1 MPVGMTKETG
11 RGHAFLVGA
20 GILCS
25 RLFGLARQRVF
36 SHYFGLSDAADIFSA
51 ALRVPNF
58 LQNLFGEGVLSA
70 SFIPVYARLLAQN
83 KQEDADRLAGAIA
96 AVLALIISVIVALG
110 VMATPYLLWAIAPG
124 YTGEKRELTILI
136 VRILFPGTG
145 ILVWSAWCLGILNS
159 HHKFFLSYAA
169 PVVWNLSMILT
180 MLIFRDLAADRLI
193 VYLAWGTVLGC
204 LLQFLVQL
212 GPVLKL
218 VPGMR
223 LKLDFRSA
231 HVQQV
236 GGSFFGVAIGR
247 GVVQISAF
255 VDQAISTLLGSGAI
269 AGMTTASSVNL
280 LPVSLFGMA
289 ISASELPTLSR
300 LAGDEMN
307 ADIATKLAAR
317 LNNGLERIAFFIV
330 PSAMAFFALG
340 NVVVAALYQSGAF
353 TSKDSYYVWAILAG
367 SGVGL
372 LASTFGRLYASTYY
386 AMRDTRT
393 PLRFALVRL
402 AFTVVLGLASALWL
416 PKVLGIPMQ
425 WGAVGLTASAGV
437 AGWIEFHLLRTTMNR
452 KLGPTGVSAAMMVKL
467 WGAASLAAFLAYVV
481 ERYMPSR
488 GPIITALF
496 VLSTYGV
503 AYFGLTY
510 LLRIR
515 VCVELLGKIMRRAG
529 IGR

>member
-1 MPVGMTKETG
+1 MTKDAG
-11 RGHAFLVGA
+11 RGHALLVGA

-25 RLFGLARQRVF
+25 RLFGLVRQRVF

-70 SFIPVYARLLAQN
+70 SFIPVYARLLAQH
-83 KQEDADRLAGAIA
+83 KQEEADRLAGAIF
-96 AVLALIISVIVALG
+96 AVLALIISIIVALG
-110 VMATPYLLWAIAPG
+110 VLATPYLLWAIAPG

-169 PVVWNLSMILT
+169 PVIWNLSMILT
-180 MLIFRDLAADRLI
+180 MLIFHHLDANRLI

-218 VPGMR
+218 VPNLR
-223 LKLDFRSA
+223 LRFDMQNL
-231 HVQQV
+231 HVKQV
-236 GGSFFGVAIGR
+236 GGSFLGVAVGR

-255 VDQAISTLLGSGAI
+255 VDQAISTLLGSGAV
-269 AGMTTASSVNL
+269 AGMTTAASINL

-289 ISASELPTLSR
+289 VSASELPTLSR
-300 LAGDEMN
+300 MAGEHVDEEV
-307 ADIATKLAAR
+307 AAKLSAR

-340 NVVVAALYQSGAF
+340 NVIVAALYQSGAF

-372 LASTFGRLYASTYY
+372 LASTFGRLYSSTYY

-402 AFTVVLGLASALWL
+402 AFTAVLGLASALL
-416 PKVLGIPMQ
+416 MPKALGIPMQ
-425 WGAVGLTASAGV
+425 WGAVGLTASAGL
-437 AGWIEFHLLRTTMNR
+437 AGWIEFHLLRRKMNR
-452 KLGPTGVSAAMMVKL
+452 KLGPTGVSVSMMAKL
-467 WGAASLAAFLAYVV
+467 WSAASLAALAAYVV
-481 ERYMPSR
+481 EHYLSDH
-488 GPIITALF
+488 GPIITAMF

-503 AYFGLTY
+503 AYFAVTF
-510 LLRIR
+510 LLRIK
-515 VCVELLGKIMRRAG
+515 VCVEVVGKVTRRMG
-529 IGR
+529 IS

>member
-1 MPVGMTKETG
+1 MTKEVG
-11 RGHAFLVGA
+11 RGHAVLVGA

-25 RLFGLARQRVF
+25 RVFGLVRQRVF

-96 AVLALIISVIVALG
+96 AILALVISIIVALG
-110 VMATPYLLWAIAPG
+110 VLATPSLLWLIAPG

-180 MLIFRDLAADRLI
+180 MLIFRHLDANRLI

-223 LKLDFRSA
+223 LRWDLRSM

-236 GGSFFGVAIGR
+236 GGSFLGVAIGR

-269 AGMTTASSVNL
+269 AGMTTASSINL

-300 LAGDEMN
+300 MASEEVD
-307 ADIATKLAAR
+307 ADVAAKLSAR

-402 AFTVVLGLASALWL
+402 AFTAALGLASALLL
-416 PKVLGIPMQ
+416 PKMLGIPSQ

-437 AGWIEFHLLRTTMNR
+437 AGWIEFHLLRR
-452 KLGPTGVSAAMMVKL
+452 KLNKQLGPTGVSLSMMSKL
-467 WGAASLAAFLAYVV
+467 WMAATLAALIACVV
-481 ERYMPSR
+481 ERIVPNY
-488 GPIITALF
+488 GPIVTALI
-496 VLSTYGV
+496 VLSLYGV
-503 AYFGLTY
+503 DYFVITY
-510 LLRIR
+510 LFRIK
-515 VCVELLGKIMRRAG
+515 VCVELVERLMRRLR
-529 IGR
+529 IG

>member
-1 MPVGMTKETG
+1 MTKDAG
-11 RGHAFLVGA
+11 RGHALLVGT

-25 RLFGLARQRVF
+25 RLFGLVRQRVF

-70 SFIPVYARLLAQN
+70 SFIPVYARLLAQH
-83 KQEDADRLAGAIA
+83 KQEEADRLAGAIFA
-96 AVLALIISVIVALG
+96 LLALIISLIVALG
-110 VMATPYLLWAIAPG
+110 ILATPYLLWAIAPG

-169 PVVWNLSMILT
+169 PVIWNLSMILT
-180 MLIFRDLAADRLI
+180 MLFFRHLDANRLI

-218 VPGMR
+218 VPNLR
-223 LKLDFRSA
+223 LRLDTQSL
-231 HVQQV
+231 HVKQV
-236 GGSFFGVAIGR
+236 GGSFLGVAVGR

-255 VDQAISTLLGSGAI
+255 VDQAISTLLGSGAV
-269 AGMTTASSVNL
+269 AGMTTAASINL

-289 ISASELPTLSR
+289 VSASELPTLSR
-300 LAGDEMN
+300 MAGEHVDEEV
-307 ADIATKLAAR
+307 AAKLSAR

-340 NVVVAALYQSGAF
+340 NVIVAALYQTGAF
-353 TSKDSYYVWAILAG
+353 TRKDSYYVWAILAG

-372 LASTFGRLYASTYY
+372 LASTFGRLYSSTYY
-386 AMRDTRT
+386 AMRDTRS
-393 PLRFALVRL
+393 PLRFALIRL
-402 AFTVVLGLASALWL
+402 AFTAVLGLASALL
-416 PKVLGIPMQ
+416 IPKALDIPMQ

-437 AGWIEFHLLRTTMNR
+437 AGWIEFHLLRRKMNR
-452 KLGPTGVSAAMMVKL
+452 KLGQTGVAASMMVKL
-467 WGAASLAAFLAYVV
+467 WASAALAALLACVV
-481 ERYMPSR
+481 EHYLPEY
-488 GPIITALF
+488 GPIISALI
-496 VLSTYGV
+496 VLTIYGV
-503 AYFGLTY
+503 AYFTISF

-515 VCVELLGKIMRRAG
+515 VCVEVIGQVARRLRRLG
-529 IGR
+529 

>member
-1 MPVGMTKETG
+1 MTKEAG
-11 RGHAFLVGA
+11 RGHALLVGA

-83 KQEDADRLAGAIA
+83 KQEEADRLAGAIA
-96 AVLALIISVIVALG
+96 TILALLISIIVALG
-110 VMATPYLLWAIAPG
+110 VMATPYLLWLIAPG
-124 YTGEKRELTILI
+124 YAGQKRELTILI

-145 ILVWSAWCLGILNS
+145 VLVWSAWCLGILNS

-180 MLIFRDLAADRLI
+180 MLIFRHLEADHLI

-218 VPGMR
+218 VPDMR
-223 LKLDFRSA
+223 LRLDLRST

-236 GGSFFGVAIGR
+236 GGSFLGVAIGR

-269 AGMTTASSVNL
+269 AGMTTASSINL

-300 LAGDEMN
+300 MAGNEFD
-307 ADIATKLAAR
+307 ADVAAKLSVR

-353 TSKDSYYVWAILAG
+353 TRKDSYYVWAILAG

-402 AFTVVLGLASALWL
+402 AFTAVLGLASALLL
-416 PKVLGIPMQ
+416 PRMLGIAPQ

-437 AGWIEFHLLRTTMNR
+437 AGWIEFHLLRSKMNK
-452 KLGPTGVSAAMMVKL
+452 KLGPTGVSMAMMSKL
-467 WGAASLAAFLAYVV
+467 WIAAAAAALAACAV
-481 ERYMPSR
+481 EYAIRGQ
-488 GPIITALF
+488 GPILMALF

-503 AYFGLTY
+503 AYFAVTY
-510 LLRIR
+510 LLRITL
-515 VCVELLGKIMRRAG
+515 CVELIGKFMRRAG
-529 IGR
+529 IR

>member
-1 MPVGMTKETG
+1 MTKEAG
-11 RGHAFLVGA
+11 RGHALLVGA

-25 RLFGLARQRVF
+25 RLFGLVRQRVF

-70 SFIPVYARLLAQN
+70 SFIPVYARLLAQH
-83 KQEDADRLAGAIA
+83 KQDEADRLAGAIFA
-96 AVLALIISVIVALG
+96 ILALIISVIVAVG
-110 VMATPYLLWAIAPG
+110 VLATPYLLWLIAPG

-169 PVVWNLSMILT
+169 PVIWNLSMIVT
-180 MLIFRDLAADRLI
+180 MLAFRQLDANRLI

-218 VPGMR
+218 VPNLR
-223 LKLDFRSA
+223 LRLDTQSL
-231 HVQQV
+231 HVKQV
-236 GGSFFGVAIGR
+236 GGSFFGVAVGR

-255 VDQAISTLLGSGAI
+255 VDQAISTLLGSGAV
-269 AGMTTASSVNL
+269 AGMTTAASINL

-289 ISASELPTLSR
+289 VSASELPTLSR
-300 LAGDEMN
+300 MAGEQVDAEV
-307 ADIATKLAAR
+307 AAR
-317 LNNGLERIAFFIV
+317 LSERLNQGLERIAFFIV

-340 NVVVAALYQSGAF
+340 NVIVAALYQSGAF

-372 LASTFGRLYASTYY
+372 LASTFGRLYSSTYY

-402 AFTVVLGLASALWL
+402 AFTVVLGLASALL
-416 PKVLGIPMQ
+416 IPKALGLAPQ

-437 AGWIEFHLLRTTMNR
+437 AGWIEFHLLRAKMNR
-452 KLGPTGVSAAMMVKL
+452 QLGPTGVSIALMVKL
-467 WGAASLAAFLAYVV
+467 WGAAAVAALVASVV
-481 ERYMPSR
+481 EHFLPAH
-488 GPIITALF
+488 GPIVAAVC
-496 VLSTYGV
+496 VLSTYGI
-503 AYFGLTY
+503 AYFAVTY
-510 LLRIR
+510 LLRVALGRDVIATLIR
-515 VCVELLGKIMRRAG
+515 RVG
-529 IGR
+529 IR

>member
-1 MPVGMTKETG
+1 MTKDAG
-11 RGHAFLVGA
+11 RGHALLVGA

-25 RLFGLARQRVF
+25 RLFGLVRQRVF

-70 SFIPVYARLLAQN
+70 SFIPVYARLLAQH
-83 KQEDADRLAGAIA
+83 KQEEADRLAGSIFAL
-96 AVLALIISVIVALG
+96 LALIISVIVAAGIL
-110 VMATPYLLWAIAPG
+110 ATPYLLWAIAPG

-169 PVVWNLSMILT
+169 PVIWNLSMILT
-180 MLIFRDLAADRLI
+180 MLIFHHVGATRLI

-218 VPGMR
+218 VPNLR
-223 LKLDFRSA
+223 LRLDTQSL
-231 HVQQV
+231 HVKQV
-236 GGSFFGVAIGR
+236 GGSFLGVAVGR

-255 VDQAISTLLGSGAI
+255 VDQAISTLLGSGAV
-269 AGMTTASSVNL
+269 AGMTTAASINL

-289 ISASELPTLSR
+289 VSASELPTLSR
-300 LAGDEMN
+300 MAGEHVD
-307 ADIATKLAAR
+307 ADAAAKLSAR

-340 NVVVAALYQSGAF
+340 NVIVAALYQTGAF
-353 TSKDSYYVWAILAG
+353 TRKDSYYVWAILAG

-372 LASTFGRLYASTYY
+372 LASTFGRLYSSTYY

-402 AFTVVLGLASALWL
+402 AFTAVLGLASALL
-416 PKVLGIPMQ
+416 IPKLLHIPTQ

-437 AGWIEFHLLRTTMNR
+437 AGWIEFHLLRRKMNR
-452 KLGPTGVSAAMMVKL
+452 KLGPTGVTVPMMAKL
-467 WGAASLAAFLAYVV
+467 WTAAALAALAAWAIEHYL
-481 ERYMPSR
+481 PDH
-488 GPIITALF
+488 GPIITAIV
-496 VLSTYGV
+496 VLSAYGV
-503 AYFGLTY
+503 AYFALTF

-515 VCVELLGKIMRRAG
+515 VCVEVLEKITRRLRRLG
-529 IGR
+529 

>member
-1 MPVGMTKETG
+1 MTKEAG
-11 RGHAFLVGA
+11 RGHALLVGA

-25 RLFGLARQRVF
+25 RLFGLVRQRVF

-70 SFIPVYARLLAQN
+70 SFIPVYARLLAQH
-83 KQEDADRLAGAIA
+83 KQDEADRLAGAIFA
-96 AVLALIISVIVALG
+96 ILALIISVIVALG
-110 VMATPYLLWAIAPG
+110 VLATPYLLWLIAPG
-124 YTGEKRELTILI
+124 YTGEKRELTILV

-169 PVVWNLSMILT
+169 PVIWNLSMIVT
-180 MLIFRDLAADRLI
+180 MLAFRQLDANRLI

-218 VPGMR
+218 VPNLR
-223 LKLDFRSA
+223 LRLDTQSL
-231 HVQQV
+231 HVKQV
-236 GGSFFGVAIGR
+236 GGSFFGVAVGR

-255 VDQAISTLLGSGAI
+255 VDQAISTLLGSGAV
-269 AGMTTASSVNL
+269 AGMTTAASINL

-289 ISASELPTLSR
+289 VSASELPTLSR
-300 LAGDEMN
+300 MAGEQVDAEV
-307 ADIATKLAAR
+307 AAR
-317 LNNGLERIAFFIV
+317 LSVRLNQGLERIAFFIV

-340 NVVVAALYQSGAF
+340 NVIVAALYQSGAF

-372 LASTFGRLYASTYY
+372 LASTFGRLYSSTYY

-393 PLRFALVRL
+393 PLRLALVRL
-402 AFTVVLGLASALWL
+402 AFTVVLGLASALL
-416 PKVLGIPMQ
+416 IPKALGLAPQ

-437 AGWIEFHLLRTTMNR
+437 AGWIEFHLLRAKMNR
-452 KLGPTGVSAAMMVKL
+452 QLGPTGVSIALMVKL
-467 WGAASLAAFLAYVV
+467 WSAAAVAAFVACVV
-481 ERYMPSR
+481 EHFLPAH
-488 GPIITALF
+488 GPIVAAVC
-496 VLSTYGV
+496 VLSTYGI
-503 AYFGLTY
+503 AYFAATY
-510 LLRIR
+510 LLRVALGRDVIAKLIR
-515 VCVELLGKIMRRAG
+515 RVG
-529 IGR
+529 IR

>member
-1 MPVGMTKETG
+1 MTKEAG
-11 RGHAFLVGA
+11 RGHALLVGA

-36 SHYFGLSDAADIFSA
+36 SHFFGLSDAADIFSA

-70 SFIPVYARLLAQN
+70 SFIPVYARLLAQH
-83 KQEDADRLAGAIA
+83 KQDDADRLAGAIA
-96 AVLALIISVIVALG
+96 AILALLISVIVALG
-110 VMATPYLLWAIAPG
+110 VMATPYLLWLIAPG

-180 MLIFRDLAADRLI
+180 MLLFRHLDANRLI

-218 VPGMR
+218 VPGLR
-223 LKLDFRSA
+223 LRFDLRNL
-231 HVQQV
+231 HVKQV
-236 GGSFFGVAIGR
+236 GGSFLGVAVGR

-269 AGMTTASSVNL
+269 AGMTTASSINL

-300 LAGDEMN
+300 MAGDDVD
-307 ADIATKLAAR
+307 ADIASKLSAR
-317 LNNGLERIAFFIV
+317 LNGGLERIAFFIV

-340 NVVVAALYQSGAF
+340 NVIVAALYQSGAF
-353 TSKDSYYVWAILAG
+353 TRKDSYYVWAILAG

-386 AMRDTRT
+386 ALRDTRT

-402 AFTVVLGLASALWL
+402 AFTVVLGLASALL
-416 PKVLGIPMQ
+416 GPRLLGIPLQ
-425 WGAVGLTASAGV
+425 WGTVGLTASAGV
-437 AGWIEFHLLRTTMNR
+437 AGWIEFHLLRRGMNR
-452 KLGPTGVSAAMMVKL
+452 RLGFTGVASSMMVKL
-467 WGAASLAAFLAYVV
+467 WVAAVLAAASAWAV
-481 ERYMPSR
+481 EWALSGS
-488 GPIITALF
+488 GPIVTALF
-496 VLSTYGV
+496 VLSVYGV
-503 AYFGLTY
+503 VYFAATF
-510 LLRIR
+510 LLRIKICR
-515 VCVELLGKIMRRAG
+515 DVIGNIMRR
-529 IGR
+529 IGLA

>member
-1 MPVGMTKETG
+1 MTKDAG
-11 RGHAFLVGA
+11 RGHALLVGA

-25 RLFGLARQRVF
+25 RLFGLVRQRVF
-36 SHYFGLSDAADIFSA
+36 AHFFGLSDAADIFSA

-70 SFIPVYARLLAQN
+70 SFIPVYARLLAQH
-83 KQEDADRLAGAIA
+83 KQEEADRLAGAIFA
-96 AVLALIISVIVALG
+96 ILALIISVIVALG
-110 VMATPYLLWAIAPG
+110 ILATPYLLWLIAPG
-124 YTGEKRELTILI
+124 YTGEKRALTILI

-169 PVVWNLSMILT
+169 PVIWNLSMILS
-180 MLIFRDLAADRLI
+180 MLIFHHLDANRLI

-218 VPGMR
+218 VPNLR
-223 LKLDFRSA
+223 LRLDMQSL
-231 HVQQV
+231 HVKQV
-236 GGSFFGVAIGR
+236 GGSFLGVAVGR

-255 VDQAISTLLGSGAI
+255 VDQAISTLLGSGAV
-269 AGMTTASSVNL
+269 AGMTTAASINL

-289 ISASELPTLSR
+289 VSASELPTLSR
-300 LAGDEMN
+300 MAGEHVDEEV
-307 ADIATKLAAR
+307 AAKLSVR

-340 NVVVAALYQSGAF
+340 NVIVAALYQTGAF
-353 TSKDSYYVWAILAG
+353 TAKDAYYVWAILAG

-372 LASTFGRLYASTYY
+372 LASTFGRLYSSTYY

-393 PLRFALVRL
+393 PLRYALVRL
-402 AFTVVLGLASALWL
+402 AFTVVLGLASALSM
-416 PKVLGIPMQ
+416 PKLLGIPMQ

-437 AGWIEFHLLRTTMNR
+437 AGWIEFHLLRRKMNR
-452 KLGPTGVSAAMMVKL
+452 KLGRTGVPVSMMVKL
-467 WGAASLAAFLAYVV
+467 WMAAVVAALVAYGV
-481 ERYMPSR
+481 EHVMPAW
-488 GPIITALF
+488 GPIVTAAF
-496 VLSTYGV
+496 VLSTYGM
-503 AYFGLTY
+503 AYFLVTF
-510 LLRIR
+510 LLHVRTCR
-515 VCVELLGKIMRRAG
+515 EVVQKAMRR
-529 IGR
+529 IGVGRP

>member
-1 MPVGMTKETG
+1 MTKEAG
-11 RGHAFLVGA
+11 RGHALLVGA

-25 RLFGLARQRVF
+25 RLFGLVRQRVF

-70 SFIPVYARLLAQN
+70 SFIPVYARLLAQH
-83 KQEDADRLAGAIA
+83 KQEEADRLAGAIFA
-96 AVLALIISVIVALG
+96 ILALIISVIVALG
-110 VMATPYLLWAIAPG
+110 ILATPYLLWLIAPG

-169 PVVWNLSMILT
+169 PVIWNLSMIFT
-180 MLIFRDLAADRLI
+180 MLIFHHLDANRLI

-218 VPGMR
+218 VPNLR
-223 LKLDFRSA
+223 LRLDTQSL
-231 HVQQV
+231 HVKQV
-236 GGSFFGVAIGR
+236 GGSFLGVAVGR

-255 VDQAISTLLGSGAI
+255 VDQAISTLLGSGAV
-269 AGMTTASSVNL
+269 AGMTTAASINL

-289 ISASELPTLSR
+289 VSASELPTLSR
-300 LAGDEMN
+300 MVGDHVDDDV
-307 ADIATKLAAR
+307 AAKLSAR

-340 NVVVAALYQSGAF
+340 NVIVAALYQSGAF
-353 TSKDSYYVWAILAG
+353 TAKDSQYVWAILAG

-372 LASTFGRLYASTYY
+372 LASTFGRLYSSTYY

-402 AFTVVLGLASALWL
+402 AFTAVLGLASALL
-416 PKVLGIPMQ
+416 MPKLLGISMQ

-437 AGWIEFHLLRTTMNR
+437 AGWIEFHLLRSKMNK
-452 KLGPTGVSAAMMVKL
+452 KLGSTGVAASMMAKL
-467 WGAASLAAFLAYVV
+467 WASAGLAALAACGV
-481 ERYMPSR
+481 EHYLPKY
-488 GPIITALF
+488 GPIITAMF
-496 VLSTYGV
+496 VLSTFGV
-503 AYFGLTY
+503 MYFIATF
-510 LLRIR
+510 LLRIE
-515 VCVELLGKIMRRAG
+515 VCAEIAKKLMRKVR
-529 IGR
+529 R

>member
-1 MPVGMTKETG
+1 MTKEAG
-11 RGHAFLVGA
+11 RGHALLVGA

-25 RLFGLARQRVF
+25 RLFGLVRQRVF

-70 SFIPVYARLLAQN
+70 SFIPVYARLLGQH
-83 KQEDADRLAGAIA
+83 KQEEADRLAGAIFA
-96 AVLALIISVIVALG
+96 ILALIISVIVALG
-110 VMATPYLLWAIAPG
+110 VLATPYLLWLIAPG

-169 PVVWNLSMILT
+169 PVIWNLSMILT
-180 MLIFRDLAADRLI
+180 MLVFHQLAANRLI

-218 VPGMR
+218 VPNLR
-223 LKLDFRSA
+223 LRLDMQSL
-231 HVQQV
+231 HVKQV
-236 GGSFFGVAIGR
+236 GGSFLGVAVGR

-255 VDQAISTLLGSGAI
+255 VDQAISTLLGSGAV
-269 AGMTTASSVNL
+269 AGMTTAASINL

-289 ISASELPTLSR
+289 VSASELPTLSR
-300 LAGDEMN
+300 MAGEQVDAEV
-307 ADIATKLAAR
+307 ASRLSAR
-317 LNNGLERIAFFIV
+317 LNQGLERIAFFIV

-340 NVVVAALYQSGAF
+340 NVIVAALYQSGAF
-353 TSKDSYYVWAILAG
+353 TRKDSYYVWAILAG

-372 LASTFGRLYASTYY
+372 LASTFGRLYSSTYY

-402 AFTVVLGLASALWL
+402 GFTVVLGLASALL
-416 PKVLGIPMQ
+416 IPRALGLASQ

-437 AGWIEFHLLRTTMNR
+437 AGWIEFHLLRGKMNR
-452 KLGPTGVSAAMMVKL
+452 RLGPTGVPIALMAKL
-467 WGAASLAAFLAYVV
+467 WTAAALAAFVACVV
-481 ERYMPSR
+481 EHYLPEH
-488 GPIITALF
+488 GPIVAAVF
-496 VLSTYGV
+496 VLSTYGI
-503 AYFGLTY
+503 AYFAATY
-510 LLRIR
+510 LLRVAVGREVIAKLVR
-515 VCVELLGKIMRRAG
+515 RLGVG
-529 IGR
+529 

>member
-1 MPVGMTKETG
+1 MTKEAG
-11 RGHAFLVGA
+11 RGHALLVGA

-25 RLFGLARQRVF
+25 RLFGLVRQRVF

-70 SFIPVYARLLAQN
+70 SFIPVYARLLAQH
-83 KQEDADRLAGAIA
+83 KQEEADRLAGAIFA
-96 AVLALIISVIVALG
+96 ILALIISVIVAIG
-110 VMATPYLLWAIAPG
+110 VLATPYLLWLIAPG

-169 PVVWNLSMILT
+169 PVIWNVSMIAT
-180 MLIFRDLAADRLI
+180 MLLFRHLDANRLI

-218 VPGMR
+218 VPNMR
-223 LKLDFRSA
+223 LRLDTNSL
-231 HVQQV
+231 HVKQV
-236 GGSFFGVAIGR
+236 GGSFMNVVIGR

-255 VDQAISTLLGSGAI
+255 VDQAISTLLGSGAV
-269 AGMTTASSVNL
+269 AGMTTAASINL

-300 LAGDEMN
+300 MAGDHVDEEV
-307 ADIATKLAAR
+307 AAKLSTR

-340 NVVVAALYQSGAF
+340 NVIVAALYQSGAF
-353 TSKDSYYVWAILAG
+353 TARDSYYVWAILAG

-372 LASTFGRLYASTYY
+372 LASTFGRLYSSTYY

-402 AFTVVLGLASALWL
+402 AFTAVLGLASALL
-416 PKVLGIPMQ
+416 IPKALGISMQ

-437 AGWIEFHLLRTTMNR
+437 AGWIEFHLLRRGMNK
-452 KLGPTGVSAAMMVKL
+452 KLGATGVTLPLMAKL
-467 WGAASLAAFLAYVV
+467 WTAAGVAACAAGALELYLPAA
-481 ERYMPSR
+481 
-488 GPIITALF
+488 GPIVAAVF
-496 VLSTYGV
+496 VLATYGV
-503 AYFGLTY
+503 IYFAVTFM
-510 LLRIR
+510 LRIR
-515 VCVELLGKIMRRAG
+515 TCRDVVGKLLRRAG
-529 IGR
+529 FR

>member
-1 MPVGMTKETG
+1 M
-11 RGHAFLVGA
+11 VGA

-25 RLFGLARQRVF
+25 RLFGLVRQRVF

-96 AVLALIISVIVALG
+96 AILALLISVIVALG
-110 VMATPYLLWAIAPG
+110 VWATPSLLWLIAPG

-180 MLIFRDLAADRLI
+180 MLIFRHLDADRLI

-223 LKLDFRSA
+223 LRFDLRSL

-236 GGSFFGVAIGR
+236 GGSFLGVAIGR

-300 LAGDEMN
+300 LAGDELD
-307 ADIATKLAAR
+307 ADVVAKLSAR

-353 TSKDSYYVWAILAG
+353 TSKDSHYVWAILAG

-386 AMRDTRT
+386 ALRDTRT

-402 AFTVVLGLASALWL
+402 AFTAVLGLASALLL
-416 PKVLGIPMQ
+416 PRMLGIPMQ

-437 AGWIEFHLLRTTMNR
+437 AGWIEFHLLRSKLNK
-452 KLGPTGVSAAMMVKL
+452 KLGHTGVAGTLMVKL
-467 WGAASLAAFLAYVV
+467 WVSAIVAALVACGV
-481 ERYMPSR
+481 EYAIRHQ
-488 GPIITALF
+488 GPVILALF

-503 AYFGLTY
+503 AYFALTY

-515 VCVELLGKIMRRAG
+515 LCVELIDKFARRLG
-529 IGR
+529 IG

>member
-1 MPVGMTKETG
+1 MTKHAG
-11 RGHAFLVGA
+11 RGHALLVGA

-25 RLFGLARQRVF
+25 RLFGLVRQRVF

-70 SFIPVYARLLAQN
+70 SFIPVYARLLAQQ
-83 KQEDADRLAGAIA
+83 KQEEADRLAGAIFA
-96 AVLALIISVIVALG
+96 LLALIVAVIVAVG
-110 VMATPYLLWAIAPG
+110 VLATPYLLWLIAPG
-124 YTGEKRELTILI
+124 YTGQKRELTILL

-169 PVVWNLSMILT
+169 PVIWNLSMILS
-180 MLIFRDLAADRLI
+180 MLIFRQLDANHLI

-218 VPGMR
+218 VPNLR
-223 LKLDFRSA
+223 LRLDTQSV
-231 HVQQV
+231 HVKQV
-236 GGSFFGVAIGR
+236 GGSFLGVAVSR

-255 VDQAISTLLGSGAI
+255 VDQAISTLLGSGAV
-269 AGMTTASSVNL
+269 AAMTTAASINL

-289 ISASELPTLSR
+289 VSASELPTLSR
-300 LAGDEMN
+300 MAGEHVDEEV
-307 ADIATKLAAR
+307 AAR
-317 LNNGLERIAFFIV
+317 LSARLNSGLERIAFFIV

-340 NVVVAALYQSGAF
+340 NVIVAALYQSGAF
-353 TSKDSYYVWAILAG
+353 TAKDSYYVWAILAG

-372 LASTFGRLYASTYY
+372 LASTFGRLYSSTYY
-386 AMRDTRT
+386 ALRDTRT

-402 AFTVVLGLASALWL
+402 VFTAVLGLASALL
-416 PKVLGIPMQ
+416 IPKAAGIAMQ

-437 AGWIEFHLLRTTMNR
+437 AGWIEFHLLRRGMNR
-452 KLGPTGVSAAMMVKL
+452 RLGPTGVALPMMVKL
-467 WGAASLAAFLAYVV
+467 WVAAGLAALSACIV
-481 ERYMPSR
+481 EHYLPGL
-488 GPIITALF
+488 GPIVTAF
-496 VLSTYGV
+496 CVLSVYGTV
-503 AYFGLTY
+503 YFMLTFLLHIGVCTEVVHKMLRRFGL
-510 LLRIR
+510 
-515 VCVELLGKIMRRAG
+515 G
-529 IGR
+529 

>member
-1 MPVGMTKETG
+1 MTKEAG
-11 RGHAFLVGA
+11 RGHALLGGA
-20 GILCS
+20 GLLCS
-25 RLFGLARQRVF
+25 RLVGLVRQRVF

-70 SFIPVYARLLAQN
+70 SFIPVYARLLAQH
-83 KQEDADRLAGAIA
+83 KQEEADRLAGAIFA
-96 AVLALIISVIVALG
+96 ILALIISVIVAIG
-110 VMATPYLLWAIAPG
+110 VLATPYLLWLIAPG

-169 PVVWNLSMILT
+169 PVIWNVSMIAT
-180 MLIFRDLAADRLI
+180 MLLFRHLDANRLI

-218 VPGMR
+218 APNMR
-223 LKLDFRSA
+223 LRLDTKSL
-231 HVQQV
+231 HVKQV
-236 GGSFFGVAIGR
+236 GGSFLGVAVGR

-255 VDQAISTLLGSGAI
+255 VDQAIATLLGSGAI
-269 AGMTTASSVNL
+269 AGMTTASSINL

-289 ISASELPTLSR
+289 VSASELPTLSR
-300 LAGDEMN
+300 MAGDN
-307 ADIATKLAAR
+307 VDADVAAKLSTR

-340 NVVVAALYQSGAF
+340 NVIVAALYQSGAF
-353 TSKDSYYVWAILAG
+353 TAKDSQYVWAILAG

-372 LASTFGRLYASTYY
+372 LASTFGRLYSSAYY

-402 AFTVVLGLASALWL
+402 GFTVVLGLASALL
-416 PKVLGIPMQ
+416 GPRLLGIPLH
-425 WGAVGLTASAGV
+425 WGTVGLTASAGV
-437 AGWIEFHLLRTTMNR
+437 AGWIEFHLLRRGINK
-452 KLGPTGVSAAMMVKL
+452 KLGATGVALPMMFKL
-467 WGAASLAAFLAYVV
+467 WAAASLAALAGCVLEY
-481 ERYMPSR
+481 YLSSY
-488 GPIITALF
+488 GPIIVASI
-496 VLSTYGV
+496 VLTTYGAV
-503 AYFGLTY
+503 YFAMAFM
-510 LLRIR
+510 LRIKVSMEVVGQLTR
-515 VCVELLGKIMRRAG
+515 RLGR
-529 IGR
+529 

>member
-1 MPVGMTKETG
+1 M
-11 RGHAFLVGA
+11 VGA

-25 RLFGLARQRVF
+25 RLFGLVRQRVF

-70 SFIPVYARLLAQN
+70 SFIPVYARLLAQH
-83 KQEDADRLAGAIA
+83 KQEEADRLAGAIA
-96 AVLALIISVIVALG
+96 AALALIIAVIVALG
-110 VMATPYLLWAIAPG
+110 VLATPYLLWAIAPG

-159 HHKFFLSYAA
+159 HHKFFLSYVA

-180 MLIFRDLAADRLI
+180 MLFFRHRDADRLI

-223 LKLDFRSA
+223 LKLDLHSL
-231 HVQQV
+231 HVRQV
-236 GGSFFGVAIGR
+236 GGSFLGVAIGR

-255 VDQAISTLLGSGAI
+255 IDQAIATLLGSGAI
-269 AGMTTASSVNL
+269 AGMTTASSINL

-300 LAGDEMN
+300 MAGDEWS
-307 ADIATKLAAR
+307 ADVATKLSAR
-317 LNNGLERIAFFIV
+317 LNHGLERIAFFIV
-330 PSAMAFFALG
+330 PSSMAFFALG

-353 TSKDSYYVWAILAG
+353 TRKDSYYVWAILAG

-393 PLRFALVRL
+393 PLRFAIVRL
-402 AFTVVLGLASALWL
+402 VFTVALGLASALLL
-416 PKVLGIPMQ
+416 PRALDIPLQ

-437 AGWIEFHLLRTTMNR
+437 AGWIEFHLLRR
-452 KLGPTGVSAAMMVKL
+452 KLNKRIGATGVSVAMMVKL
-467 WGAASLAAFLAYVV
+467 WSAAGLAVLVACMV
-481 ERYMPSR
+481 EHYLPLY
-488 GPIITALF
+488 GPIVTAIF
-496 VLSTYGV
+496 VLSTYGMV
-503 AYFGLTY
+503 YFGVTY
-510 LLRIR
+510 LMRIK
-515 VCVELLGKIMRRAG
+515 VCVEVLGKMMRRIG
-529 IGR
+529 IGG